1 MDARAHEAQ
10 ASIRMAHI
18 RAAPH
23 GCAMGGRP
31 CHVRAGLLGE
41 RLWRPLAP
49 NGFADD
55 ESAWID
61 GLSQRV
67 DIASNFAGG
76 VADRL
81 DPVAL
86 VEAGVRP
93 PASAAARHTVA
104 PAGSPAPAPTLLPM
118 APQVPRA

>member
-67 DIASNFAGG
+67 DIASNFAGV

-86 VEAGVRP
+86 VEAGGHR
-93 PASAAARHTVA
+93 SRGGKT
-104 PAGSPAPAPTLLPM
+104 
-118 APQVPRA
+118 